1 LELEAILLLKTEY
14 TLVCTEKQFEAETFP
29 TVVYGI
35 RADKDGKSFYEIP
48 DFSLSESYALKIIS
62 LLKEAEPEE
71 VHIAEIIEDLL
82 I

>member
-1 LELEAILLLKTEY
+1 MLKTEY
-14 TLVCTEKQFEAETFP
+14 TLVCTEKQFEAQTLP

-35 RADKDGKSFYEIP
+35 RADRDGKSFYEIE
-48 DFSLSESYALKIIS
+48 DFSLSESYALRVIA